1 MEKIEK
7 IIFAGKR
14 AICREPMAAAILQRE
29 HLNFPV
35 EILARGIVVLF
46 PEPLNQKA
54 EAVMISNGITLE
66 NYMSSQLEPSDFGEH
81 TLVLTFDQAA
91 KEKVLEM
98 EGAQNVEVLT
108 ELTGDELTES
118 IQSASESLR
127 SAEISMQN
135 QQDNMSNYTITSPIS
150 GTIIEKDA
158 KQGDALT
165 SGSTLCV
172 IYDLSYLEMV
182 INVDELQIGALSVG
196 QKVQLTADAVT
207 DKTYVGTVTRVSM
220 KGDTSGGTTTYPVT
234 VRIDETD
241 GLRPGMNANAE
252 IVVAQ
257 AKNALTVPNAAIVR
271 GGYVLVRQD
280 SPSAV
285 NADDSMSAP
294 EGYVY
299 VKVKTGVSDDN
310 YTQVTSGLSESDTIA
325 YDPSSVS
332 SDSYYDDGGYD
343 DMDGEVIGGAG
354 NNADLAEGGEE
365 TLPEETENGEA
376 PAADAEEP
384 AEGIDPAEAG
394 AVVVD

>member
-1 MEKIEK
+1 M
-7 IIFAGKR
+7 
-14 AICREPMAAAILQRE
+14 
-29 HLNFPV
+29 
-35 EILARGIVVLF
+35 
-46 PEPLNQKA
+46 
-54 EAVMISNGITLE
+54 
-66 NYMSSQLEPSDFGEH
+66 
-81 TLVLTFDQAA
+81 
-91 KEKVLEM
+91 
-98 EGAQNVEVLT
+98 
-108 ELTGDELTES
+108 
-118 IQSASESLR
+118 
-127 SAEISMQN
+127 
-135 QQDNMSNYTITSPIS
+135 
-150 GTIIEKDA
+150 
-158 KQGDALT
+158 GDALST
-165 SGSTLCV
+165 GSDLCT
-172 IYDLSYLEMV
+172 IYDLSYLEMT
-182 INVDELQIGALSVG
+182 INVDELQVSSLKVG
-196 QKVQLTADAVT
+196 QTVQVTADAVK
-207 DKTYVGTVTRVSM
+207 DKTYEGVVTRVSM

-271 GGYVLVRQD
+271 GNYVLVRQD

-332 SDSYYDDGGYD
+332 SDSYYDYGSGGYD
-343 DMDGEVIGGAG
+343 DMDGGELEDAG
-354 NNADLAEGGEE
+354 NAADLTEGGEE
-365 TLPEETENGEA
+365 MLPEETENGEA

-384 AEGIDPAEAG
+384 ADGIDPAEAG